1 MTAADVIALSR
12 DGVLLTALGVALYTD
27 LTRGKVYNWCTVPAI
42 VLGLLISYVAGAGD
56 SAQGETLAGVLGA
69 PLIDGLLGLALA
81 LGVFGLAYLLR
92 MLGGG
97 DVKLM
102 CAVGALKGL
111 WFFIHAAVFT
121 ACFGAVIA
129 VVVLASRRRLKA
141 GLKTSVV
148 ALVAPGRVRKL
159 RESPPEGAAELTTIP
174 YVWAIVL
181 GTVTAWILG
190 AA

>member
-27 LTRGKVYNWCTVPAI
+27 LTRGKAYNWCTVPAI